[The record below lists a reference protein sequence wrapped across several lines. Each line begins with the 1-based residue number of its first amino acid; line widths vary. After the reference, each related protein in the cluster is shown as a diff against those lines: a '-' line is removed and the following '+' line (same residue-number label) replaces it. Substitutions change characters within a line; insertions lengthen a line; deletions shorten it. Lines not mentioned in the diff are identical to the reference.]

1 MEKGFCIFYIFLL
14 EFMVYFL
21 IIIGIFRKLDERGC
35 SNMELIDDLF
45 VGGNVTE
52 LETIVYSLRRGIPVL
67 HLHCIVYF
75 EDKNRLEI
83 LSSHELF
90 HERNKNRPAK
100 IAGIAMGR
108 REAVDLL
115 VFMAEEAQKNGRNP
129 GNPKELF

>member
-1 MEKGFCIFYIFLL
+1 MEI
-14 EFMVYFL
+14 
-21 IIIGIFRKLDERGC
+21 
-35 SNMELIDDLF
+35 IDDLF

-67 HLHCIVYF
+67 HLYCIVYF
-75 EDKNRLEI
+75 ADKNRLEI

-100 IAGIAMGR
+100 IAGVAMGR

-115 VFMAEEAQKNGRNP
+115 VFMAEEALKKGRNP
-129 GNPKELF
+129 GDPKELIR